1 MAAAD
6 TTRTASPTPNTDI
19 PRDHDDQQQ
28 VTPPPSLDVRFS
40 TPHIDETCHD
50 VKTSSHRQ
58 PRGGLAQVLA
68 NAYHDILHSWMGLHR
83 AFREPAAPCRR
94 PRARSQ
100 QPHYD
105 TFPYS
110 SACDDAVCCSTP
122 ATNATAFSA
131 AMGDMI
137 LEPYINGLLIC
148 VPLGISSYWAAAPSI
163 VVFTV
168 NALAIV
174 PLSALLTDA
183 TERIA
188 LEAGD
193 AVGAF
198 LNISLGNI
206 GELILFFTL
215 MNGHVRIV
223 QASIL
228 GSILVN
234 LLPILGSALIA
245 TDTTGGDDSLR
256 STETQILAC
265 LLFVSVFVFMIP
277 TAFRFTFNDAH
288 RINDLVVDMSRAS
301 AILILVMYIAYFLHT
316 LQSSHHIFSDDE
328 EQDLPPPVTP
338 PPLLR
343 RPSPP
348 LTPGPRTLRFADG
361 AKTKPTSDLYAR
373 RIFEIGP
380 ASVDS
385 DGGGGPEE
393 QPPPPTPRGRSLTGT
408 HGPHSAYT
416 VSSPLLLPPHMRLY
430 QSRSRSAGSSRSRA
444 SSGMSSRRRPRSFA
458 RAGLARVLSNDRQ
471 REEMADDDDDD
482 TSGRLGTILA
492 SATVLLVASLLLAVS
507 ARLLAGTLDA
517 VTRRRG
523 VSGAVIG
530 LVLLP
535 LAGNLSGFLTVV
547 AVAARD
553 NLDLAVAVSAGSAI
567 QVALCVAPLTVLAG
581 WALGRPVGLALDGL
595 QMAVLLGAVSLVNL
609 LVPGGAHAGDG
620 RRATGLKGGILCVC
634 FLVIGIATFFAPN
647 ES

>member
-1 MAAAD
+1 
-6 TTRTASPTPNTDI
+6 
-19 PRDHDDQQQ
+19 
-28 VTPPPSLDVRFS
+28 
-40 TPHIDETCHD
+40 
-50 VKTSSHRQ
+50 
-58 PRGGLAQVLA
+58 
-68 NAYHDILHSWMGLHR
+68 MGLHR

-100 QPHYD
+100 PPHYD

-110 SACDDAVCCSTP
+110 SACDDGVCCSTP
-122 ATNATAFSA
+122 ATNTAAFSA
-131 AMGDMI
+131 AMGYMI

-206 GELILFFTL
+206 GELILFYFTL

-245 TDTTGGDDSLR
+245 ADTTGGDDSLR

-277 TAFRFTFNDAH
+277 TAFHFTFNDAH
-288 RINDLVVDMSRAS
+288 RINDMVVDMSRAS
-301 AILILVMYIAYFLHT
+301 AILILVMYVAYFLHT
-316 LQSSHHIFSDDE
+316 LQSSHRVFSDDE

-471 REEMADDDDDD
+471 QQREEMADDDDDDD

-492 SATVLLVASLLLAVS
+492 SGTVLLVASLLLAVS

-567 QVALCVAPLTVLAG
+567 QVALCAAPLTVLAG

-609 LVPGGAHAGDG
+609 LVLGGAHAGDG
-620 RRATGLKGGILCVC
+620 RRATGLKGGILCAC